1 MEKNQAVSLCQRYIS
16 ENGKVVPEHESKGI
30 LQKYGVS
37 TPVGAFVQTAEEA
50 VRAAERLGYPVVLK
64 AVSSKMLHKTELGG
78 VFLNIVSAAEVKATV
93 EQILAGFRNRNEELQ
108 GILVEEM
115 VRSGAEFIV
124 GIQDDPNFGPV
135 IMLGSGGVLIDI
147 LDDVTFRMLPVDR
160 EEVRDMVEELKGKL
174 FLKGYRGKSA
184 LNEEAFIEAVV
195 NIGRLGIDAA
205 GFYESMDFNPL
216 VVTSEGAIAVDAK
229 IVLPQNRE
237 ICGISVAQP
246 NTRNLD
252 KFFAPQTVA
261 LIGASTTP
269 DKIGY
274 VVADSLINHDYAGK
288 VYPITK
294 GGREI
299 FGLKSYEN
307 LSDLPEK
314 IDLAVV
320 VVGLPLVPDILKQ
333 CRDLQIPAVLI
344 ISGGGKELGGS
355 TADLEK
361 EIHRK
366 AIEYGIR
373 VIGPNCIGCFN
384 AENRFDAFFQ
394 THERMVRPG
403 MGNIAFTTQSGT
415 YGCSF
420 LEEFEDVGVSKM
432 ISYGNRVDVDEADM
446 ITYLAQ
452 DPTTRALAAYVEG
465 IGDGRKFIGAAREAI
480 LSSKKPIVLYKSG
493 RTKRSALAAQ
503 SHTGAYGGTY
513 GIYQGAFKQAGI
525 LAVDSYEELAAAA
538 KALSLQNPA
547 AGTGISMISNGAGPM
562 VNAIDLFEKYG
573 LEMAKPLPAT
583 IQKMED
589 HFPPFYICKNPVDV
603 TGSAT
608 SDDYRFAMEC
618 LLEDPNVHVIM
629 NWFVFQD
636 TPLDEAIVPI
646 LDKINSVSEKP
657 ILCGAIGGPYTE
669 KMSKA
674 IEAVGVPVF
683 RTAHTW
689 IAAANALVGW
699 GKVLR
704 RNAPVAQST
713 K

>member
-1 MEKNQAVSLCQRYIS
+1 MEKSQTIALCRRYIS
-16 ENGKVVPEHESKGI
+16 EKATVVPEHECKGI
-30 LQKYGVS
+30 LRKYGLT
-37 TPVGAFVQTAEEA
+37 TPGGAFVETAEEA
-50 VRAAERLGYPVVLK
+50 VRVADALGYPVVLK

-78 VFLNIVSAAEVKATV
+78 VFLNVVSASGVRATF
-93 EQILAGFRNRNEELQ
+93 EQMQAGFRSRNEELQ

-124 GIQDDPNFGPV
+124 GLQDDPNFGPV

-147 LDDVTFRMLPVDR
+147 LDDVTFRMLPVNR
-160 EEVRDMVEELKGKL
+160 EDVQEMVEELRGRL
-174 FLKGYRGKSA
+174 FLRGYRGHPA
-184 LNEEAFIEAVV
+184 LNEEAFIEAVLNV
-195 NIGRLGIDAA
+195 GRLGMDAA
-205 GFYESMDFNPL
+205 GLYESMDFNPL
-216 VVTSEGAIAVDAK
+216 VVTSEGAVAVDAK
-229 IVLPQNRE
+229 IVLPRDRE
-237 ICGISVAQP
+237 ICGISGAQP
-246 NTRNLD
+246 DTRNLD
-252 KFFAPQTVA
+252 KFFSPRTVA

-288 VYPITK
+288 VYPITR

-299 FGLKSYEN
+299 FGLRSYEN

-314 IDLAVV
+314 VDLAVV

-333 CRDLQIPAVLI
+333 CKEQEIPAVLI
-344 ISGGGKELGGS
+344 ISGGGKELGGEQ
-355 TADLEK
+355 ADLEK

-366 AIEYGIR
+366 AREYGIR

-394 THERMVRPG
+394 THERMVRPC

-420 LEEFEDVGVSKM
+420 LEEFEHLGVSKM

-446 ITYLAQ
+446 IAYLAK

-465 IGDGRKFIGAAREAI
+465 IGDGRKFIAAAREAI
-480 LSSKKPIVLYKSG
+480 LSSRKPIVLYKSG

-503 SHTGAYGGTY
+503 SHTGAYGGAY
-513 GIYQGAFKQAGI
+513 KVYQGAFKQAGI
-525 LAVDSYEELAAAA
+525 LAVDSYEELTAAA

-573 LEMAKPLPAT
+573 LELAKPLPAT

-618 LLEDPNVHVIM
+618 LLDDPNVHVIM

-636 TPLDEAIVPI
+636 TPLDEEIVPI
-646 LDKINSVSEKP
+646 LDRINSISEKP

-669 KMSKA
+669 KMAKA

-713 K
+713 R